1 MFRKVR
7 NNFEKVC
14 ESEREAV
21 GFANCFAFRYDA
33 SMQDPAKLIERFKSR
48 VHVLDG
54 GLATELEK
62 RGHDISGKLWSARV
76 LLEDSGAI
84 EQLHYDYLRSGADII
99 ITSSYQLTFQGMQE
113 AGYTHQQAED
123 ALWKSVEVAVK
134 ARDRY
139 LAELDEDPPEDRKPL
154 IAASI
159 GPYGAYLADGSEYTG
174 VYRGTT
180 ANEVYQLHK
189 ARLDVLCRTEADLML
204 CETFPNELE
213 MHQVAAELGRVG
225 GVPCWMSASC
235 DDSGKMRDGSSLAV
249 AVVNV
254 ANELRAN
261 LVAFGANCCSP
272 KLPSKTFNEIRTVS
286 ESMLSDLVSLPI
298 ILGFY
303 PNSGEGWDAEH
314 RCWVGENDADHFAE
328 HAREW
333 IKAGAN
339 IIGGCCRTG
348 PEHIAQLR
356 AVADAANRV
365 RDWNRTVEYF
375 GSDVAGFEQMQ
386 ALVRQIA
393 ASAYAEHLHHLT
405 SMVILILSQDPG
417 VKAWPPVRG
426 RSLTIR
432 FDATKAEFVWGA
444 MDVSGSTELDRTGIE
459 GAFGKFVHLI
469 TRRFN
474 WFDAPDDPRKDR

>member
-1 MFRKVR
+1 MWRLD
-7 NNFEKVC
+7 
-14 ESEREAV
+14 RE
-21 GFANCFAFRYDA
+21 GQFKIKNLK
-33 SMQDPAKLIERFKSR
+33 SKIMQDPQKLIERFNSR

-62 RGHDISGKLWSARV
+62 RGHDISGKLWSAKV
-76 LLEDSGAI
+76 LLEDPGAI
-84 EQLHYDYLRSGADII
+84 EQLHYDYLHSGADII

-113 AGYTHQQAED
+113 AGYTHKQAED
-123 ALWKSVEVAVK
+123 ALWKSVEAAVK
-134 ARDRY
+134 ARERS
-139 LAELDEDPPEDRKPL
+139 LSELDEEPPEDRKPL

-174 VYRGTT
+174 VYPGTST
-180 ANEVYQLHK
+180 HEIFQLHK
-189 ARLDVLCRTEADLML
+189 SRLDVLCRTEADLML

-213 MHQVAAELGRVG
+213 MHQVAAELGRIG
-225 GVPCWMSASC
+225 GVPCWISATC

-272 KLPSKTFNEIRTVS
+272 KLPSKAFNEIRMVS
-286 ESMLSDLVSLPI
+286 DSMLPGLVSLPI
-298 ILGFY
+298 NLSFY

-314 RCWVGENDADHFAE
+314 RCWVGESDADHFAE

-356 AVADAANRV
+356 AVADAANRI
-365 RDWNRTVEYF
+365 RQWNETVEYF
-375 GSDVAGFEQMQ
+375 GADVAGFEHML

-393 ASAYAEHLHHLT
+393 ESGYAEHLHHLT
-405 SMVILILSQDPG
+405 SLFTLVLSRDPG
-417 VKAWPPVRG
+417 VQQWPSVKG
-426 RSLTIR
+426 LSMTIS
-432 FDATKAEFVWGA
+432 FDPTENEFRWG
-444 MDVSGSTELDRTGIE
+444 MVDSMESTELDRTGVDD
-459 GAFGKFVHLI
+459 AFTKFVHLAS
-469 TRRFN
+469 RRFN
-474 WFDAPDDPRKDR
+474 WFEGGDALR